1 MYPVDPVK
9 VRRTIA
15 FRGEA
20 FALNPPL
27 LSAKGLKKYFSVR
40 KGLFSSTGAR
50 VLAVDGIDL
59 TIHRGQ
65 TLGLVGESGCGKS
78 TVSKVMIRAI
88 PPTAGEVIFDG
99 KNIFTLPASEMRRL
113 RKRIQMVYQDPY
125 SSLNPRMKI
134 GKLIGEAAVV
144 HKIGTS
150 RQIERRV
157 VSILQR
163 VGLPADSVNRF
174 PHEFSG
180 GQRQRIGIA
189 RSLILDPELII
200 LDEPVSA
207 LDVSIQAQVINLLS
221 DLQAEFRFSYLL
233 ISHDLSLV
241 KHICDRVA
249 VMYIGKIVEEAET
262 RSLYGMPRHPYT
274 RALLSAVPLPAP
286 GMKRKRI
293 ILSGDVPSPVDPP
306 SGCRFHTRCSE
317 RIEYCD
323 RVEPVLKDTGD
334 GHWAACHLN

>member
-1 MYPVDPVK
+1 M
-9 VRRTIA
+9 
-15 FRGEA
+15 
-20 FALNPPL
+20 NPPL
-27 LSAKGLKKYFSVR
+27 LSARGLKKYFSVR
-40 KGLFSSTGAR
+40 KGLFSSTCAR

-59 TIHRGQ
+59 TIHRGE
-65 TLGLVGESGCGKS
+65 TLGLVGESGCGKT
-78 TVSKVMIRAI
+78 TVAKVMIRAI
-88 PPTAGEVIFDG
+88 PPTAGEVIFEG
-99 KNIFTLPASEMRRL
+99 KNIFTLPAGEMRRL

-144 HKIGTS
+144 HKIDTPG
-150 RQIERRV
+150 QIEQKV
-157 VSILQR
+157 LSILQR

-249 VMYIGKIVEEAET
+249 VMYLGKIVEEAET

-274 RALLSAVPLPAP
+274 RALLSAIPVPAP

-293 ILSGDVPSPVDPP
+293 ILSGDVPSPADPP
-306 SGCRFHTRCSE
+306 SGCRFHTRCPE
-317 RIEYCD
+317 RIEICETVD
-323 RVEPVLKDTGD
+323 PAFRDTGD